1 MPTEAFISYAHVD
14 DRRRERLHKHL
25 AMLNREKL
33 ISVWSDHEILA
44 GDRFADKIDEALEQ
58 AGLFIALL
66 SPDYLASNY
75 CYEKEF
81 QRALQL
87 NEAGQLRIVGVV
99 VEPCDWRSSP
109 FADLVVLP
117 KSGKAIPDWANENTA
132 YLNVV
137 EELRRV
143 LKQPPAPSPA
153 AAESTGQPHTA
164 QARRYRV
171 KQDFDAI
178 QRAEFGESAFQTIG
192 DYFRRACSE
201 MHEASEHLRA
211 RFSDLGRDAFTCTLV
226 NRAKIRG
233 GEAHVTIRRG
243 RGRHHVGDISWLWA
257 EHGEEG
263 TSNGWLSVEADDFEL
278 HLKGS
283 IDRFGFGGRDQVMTS
298 QQAAEQ
304 LWNAFMEQAGI
315 QLAE

>member
-25 AMLNREKL
+25 AMLRRDGLLSE
-33 ISVWSDHEILA
+33 WSDHEILP
-44 GDRFADKIDEALEQ
+44 GDRFADQIDAALER
-58 AGLFIALL
+58 AGLFLALL
-66 SPDYLASNY
+66 SPDYLASSY

-81 QRALQL
+81 QRAQEL
-87 NEAGQLRIVGVV
+87 NDVGHLRIVGVV
-99 VEPCDWRSSP
+99 VEPCDWRNSP
-109 FADLVVLP
+109 FAELVVLP
-117 KSGKAIPDWANENTA
+117 KDGRAIPDWTNENTA
-132 YLNVV
+132 FLNVV

-143 LKQPPAPSPA
+143 LQQPGPPSPVA
-153 AAESTGQPHTA
+153 DKPIRSQTA
-164 QARRYRV
+164 QPRRLRI

-178 QRAEFGESAFQTIG
+178 QKAEFAEAAFKAIA
-192 DYFRRACSE
+192 DYFQRACGE

-211 RFSDLGRDAFTCTLV
+211 RFTDLGRDAFTCTLV

-233 GEAHVTIRRG
+233 EAHVTVRRG
-243 RGRHHVGDISWLWA
+243 RGRHHIGDISWLWA
-257 EHGEEG
+257 EHGEENS
-263 TSNGWLSVEADDFEL
+263 SNGWLSVEADDFEL

-283 IDRFGFGGRDQVMTS
+283 VDRFGFGGRDQVMTP